1 MKLKLLSFTAVL
13 FLLFAIKLQASAF
26 RVSQLPNGSKFGCA
40 NCHVSPNGG
49 GSRNTFGQLVAAKYL
64 DNQGNVVWGPA
75 LAAEDADGDGVS
87 NGVELQDPTGAWKT
101 GQTAPGVLNN
111 VSNPGDRNSK
121 PTSIKTDDLK
131 MPTTY
136 SLAQNYPNP
145 FNPTTTIS
153 FSLPVSGNVL
163 LEVYDVTGKTV
174 STLLNND
181 IAAGKHS
188 FAFNAAGLSSGIYFY
203 RIRAN
208 DFIATRKFIL
218 MK

>member
-1 MKLKLLSFTAVL
+1 MKLKLLGITTVL
-13 FLLFAIKLQASAF
+13 FLLFAIQLQASAF
-26 RVSQLPNGSKFGCA
+26 RVAQLPNGSKFGCV

-49 GSRNTFGQLVAAKYL
+49 GPRNSFGQLVAAKYL
-64 DNQGNVVWGPA
+64 DNQGSVIWGPA
-75 LAAEDADGDGVS
+75 IAAEDADGDGVS
-87 NGVELQDPTGAWKT
+87 NGVELQDPTGAWRF

-121 PTSIKTDDLK
+121 PTSIKADDLK

-136 SLAQNYPNP
+136 SLTQNYPNP

-153 FSLPVSGNVL
+153 FTMPVSGKVL

-174 STLLNND
+174 ATLVDND
-181 IAAGKHS
+181 ISAGQHS
-188 FAFNAAGLSSGIYFY
+188 VELNAYGLSSGIYFY

-208 DFIATRKFIL
+208 EFIATRKFIL